1 MQASSKSFHVDAAAH
16 LIVLVGEVGDFGD
29 GLAVDEHFGVVVEQH
44 DGDVRLA
51 LGFAVLRQR
60 GVDAADGVGLK
71 PAHRTAAVD
80 DEYQFGQSLFHD
92 ASFLLFLD
100 TG

>member
-16 LIVLVGEVGDFGD
+16 LIVLVRKVGDFGD
-29 GLAVDEHFGVVVEQH
+29 GLAVY
-44 DGDVRLA
+44 
-51 LGFAVLRQR
+51 
-60 GVDAADGVGLK
+60 
-71 PAHRTAAVD
+71 

-92 ASFLLFLD
+92 ASFLVGLLFLD